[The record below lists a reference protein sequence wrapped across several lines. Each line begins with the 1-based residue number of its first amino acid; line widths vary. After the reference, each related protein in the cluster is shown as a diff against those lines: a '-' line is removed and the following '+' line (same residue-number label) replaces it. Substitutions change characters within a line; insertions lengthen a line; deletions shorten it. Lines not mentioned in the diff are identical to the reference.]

1 MKPEPTTVSHNE
13 QLVRIT
19 EVRGGGACGVC
30 GNQVTWARTIAGS
43 MMPLEH
49 GLRVRALLSPEL
61 RSRGTIR
68 LATKPGTTHH
78 ELVKD
83 DAHARR
89 LEAKGCRI
97 REELVEFWEIPA
109 SLTHFANCKA
119 KAPRQPRRPRR

>member
-1 MKPEPTTVSHNE
+1 MKPEPNTVTRDE

-19 EVRGGGACGVC
+19 ENKGAGRCHFC
-30 GNQVTWARTIAGS
+30 GNPVTWARTISGAL
-43 MMPLEH
+43 MPLENEQ
-49 GLRVRALLSPEL
+49 RVGPLLCREL
-61 RSRGTIR
+61 LGRTTIR
-68 LATKPGTTHH
+68 VAIKLGTTNHQ
-78 ELVKD
+78 LVKD

-89 LEAKGCRI
+89 LEARNYRI